1 MKKFLLVFI
10 SILTLSFLF
19 STNKTHAQEPI
30 YNLYPSHVMLATFN
44 FLYEPFS
51 YGSVY
56 DFLVDYTVNNICIE
70 EINQN
75 NYFLVNNIN
84 INFSK
89 GINRNT
95 NSYEII
101 SVYCTSDQ
109 YTRTWIQVN
118 ITVLKS
124 YVHDNY
130 NYPENNEN
138 IKLLFSRDT
147 ALYIQRYSIG
157 GNYDYDI
164 GYHNGVKDSFNNGYN
179 TGYNHGYI
187 KGDTDGYSDA
197 GDITYDIGYNDGYE
211 VGFKDGYLQ
220 GVAAVD
226 KEALYQEGYND
237 GYNDRR
243 FNFTSNIHIWLVPVI
258 ILVFSLS
265 IYISYRKG
273 RNYNE

>member
-1 MKKFLLVFI
+1 MKKFLLLII
-10 SILTLSFLF
+10 SILSLSFLF
-19 STNKTHAQEPI
+19 GSNKVYAQEPMTD
-30 YNLYPSHVMLATFN
+30 YPDYVMLATFN

-75 NYFLVNNIN
+75 DYFLASDIGF
-84 INFSK
+84 IK

-101 SVYCTSDQ
+101 SVYCTSDT

-124 YVHDNY
+124 YIHNNY

-147 ALYIQRYSIG
+147 ALYIKRYSLG
-157 GNYDYDI
+157 GNVNYDS
-164 GYHNGVKDSFNNGYN
+164 GYHDGFKDSFNIGYN
-179 TGYNHGYI
+179 TGYNHGYLQ
-187 KGDTDGYSDA
+187 GDFDGYSDA
-197 GDITYDIGYNDGYE
+197 GGLTYDIGYNDGYE
-211 VGFKDGYLQ
+211 VGFKDGYPQ

-226 KEALYQEGYND
+226 KEAVYQEGYYA

-243 FNFTSNIHIWLVPVI
+243 FKFTSDIHIWIIPAI

-265 IYISYRKG
+265 IFISYRRG
-273 RNYNE
+273 RNNE

>member
-1 MKKFLLVFI
+1 MKKFLLLFI
-10 SILTLSFLF
+10 SILSLSFLF
-19 STNKTHAQEPI
+19 NTNNTHAQEPI
-30 YNLYPSHVMLATFN
+30 YNLYPNDVMLATFN

-70 EINQN
+70 DINQN
-75 NYFLVNNIN
+75 EYFLVSNID

-89 GINRNT
+89 GINRST

-101 SVYCTSDQ
+101 SVYCTSDT

-130 NYPENNEN
+130 NYPENIE
-138 IKLLFSRDT
+138 LLFSRDT
-147 ALYIQRYSIG
+147 ALYILRYSTSG
-157 GNYDYDI
+157 SLNYDI
-164 GYHNGVKDSFNNGYN
+164 GYHNGFKDSFNIGYNNGYN
-179 TGYNHGYI
+179 IGYI

-197 GDITYDIGYNDGYE
+197 GDLTYDLGYNDGYE

-226 KEALYQEGYND
+226 KEALYQEGYTN

-243 FNFTSNIHIWLVPVI
+243 FKFTSDIHIWIIPAI